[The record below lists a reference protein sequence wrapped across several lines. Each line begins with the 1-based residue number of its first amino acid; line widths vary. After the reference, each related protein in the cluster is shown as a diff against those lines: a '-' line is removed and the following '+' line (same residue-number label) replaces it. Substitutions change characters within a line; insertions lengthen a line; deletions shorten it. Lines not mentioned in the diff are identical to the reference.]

1 MAHSQ
6 TLLPPGDQG
15 RHFTI
20 ITSFIPNVLIRA
32 SEQNRGALRQ
42 LKPEIPAWYSSAT
55 QAQKDTLKTF
65 VDASWNSLNQ
75 WEAQMA
81 KIQTVVEFAQ
91 PLLET
96 ALKHAGHELDVEQT
110 CLRLYVP
117 VEDAFGRRTGGFKSK
132 TFSLLQAA
140 LNNFEEPEAAP
151 GFFNSAS
158 GFITRP
164 DDTLGH
170 FERVTTALSI
180 DAFATLCRELD
191 LGRKYHTY
199 LHAHARP
206 DSAIDRSLLRLRYTT
221 WKKDALKAAAHM
233 ALLKG
238 DIKAD
243 DFALLL
249 RVASGEK
256 EIRVGAKRLIYST
269 PCLMNLPLQGCVL
282 MQLVG
287 EHRYGTWFI
296 AWFPDD
302 PKQPIKRYESFA
314 ELQQQITDRLSV
326 APKESDRSKGNT
338 PTQYQTFLSRFVAK
352 KDRPYYFRRLTE
364 LVVDAPPQNW
374 AAGWMRSEQGQFWS
388 KLLAPTPVTS
398 VLGDPE
404 HSLRI
409 PADGLNLDIRS
420 IPFHDRWIFIDLWH
434 ELYEGHCA
442 RLLDDGHSQ
451 AIPTA
456 QADASNRARRL
467 SHYLGLG
474 MLVLNAVSMLV
485 PPLGYAMLAVTA
497 AQLLYEVFEG
507 AHELST
513 GDREAGWMHLGDVI
527 ENLVMLG
534 GGGAVFHFTVS
545 PFIEGLKAV
554 TLPSGK
560 TRLWKPDLK
569 PYVRNINIA
578 PDSVP
583 SAEGLHRHG
592 SDKIL
597 VLEGKPLELKK
608 DPYPGKYRIQ
618 HPRRPDAYQPEI
630 RHHGTGGW
638 LNEVEQPLSWEQ
650 PRLMRRL
657 GPSFEGFEEIE
668 LEQIRTV
675 SDVPDEVLRR
685 LHTESDPAPALLLD
699 TARQF
704 RAYADAVKVSE
715 LIRNGG
721 QPSALAQ
728 YAAPLATE
736 LPGWPTSWAIEVVE
750 GEGASAQTVR
760 FDAGRPSAAHVLNI
774 SVEDLRAGKLS
785 ERIVRTLSKE
795 QVSQILRNFHQYIPE
810 DTVQR
815 GALLKSV
822 LADFSVEQRARVFD
836 SLYAD
841 QSPSV
846 DPALQV
852 LQRDFKGLPSTMGR
866 ELLDAARPDELA
878 SLKSTGKIPF
888 RLAQQARQMQRQMR
902 LVRAYEGLYLDALA
916 NPDTEALALNTL
928 ENLPGWQ
935 DDLRLEVRELNYD
948 GRLRAGFGPV
958 DATNRKVI
966 VWTSQGRYQA
976 FDEEANSLHVING
989 LYGSIQHALTDPHR
1003 LSLGLPHVG
1012 QGQELKALIQQH
1024 ALPRPQLS
1032 RVLHM
1037 VPESRPFFVSPSAL
1051 PGNRFGYP
1059 LSGRGAGQS
1068 EWDRIVLERLRNLY
1082 PDYTDQRLTE
1092 LRAANDPH
1100 NDTWL
1105 KALEREYKTL
1115 DATLQT
1121 WLSTKIEG
1129 VGEFGSPA
1137 YREQLQIRS
1146 SIVRALKDAW
1156 RQIGPR
1162 HFDATGR
1169 YLGQLIHL
1177 ADVEIQQQLLSL
1189 PVLSA
1194 NFSHVTRLDFSRTGF
1209 NDANVPFLSSFSHL
1223 IALNL
1228 ESCELTQLPP
1238 AITQMSR
1245 LWELV
1250 LAENQVVLDAEA
1262 VARLRSLRQ
1271 LRRLELDGNPL
1282 GLAPDISQMRG
1293 LRTLWLADTGL
1304 TGWPEGLFASQRPR
1318 TFMLDLDANRLSR
1331 IPDVAPGSD
1340 RAAIIARTV
1349 VDRELLTPEVSS
1361 AIDSYAESTG
1371 IDPSRRFPPKGA
1383 GDSAF
1388 WKAGMTQEEWQAKQ
1402 PVWEALEDAHGSEPF
1417 FNEIRKLLKSS
1428 DASSA
1433 EYKAELTAKVWRML
1447 EAADAEPML
1456 RDRLFL
1462 MARAPTTCVDAGAQ
1476 LFNAMGVEVM
1486 EWEAH
1491 AAGRPELVKLELLD
1505 LAKGKSR
1512 LDELGSIAR
1521 ARVAELKTQG
1531 RLFPEYD
1538 AQGHL
1543 INRYDDQ
1550 GNPVRTLDE
1559 VEIHLAYVTGLARRL
1574 DLPWQSRSMK
1584 FDEPD
1589 VTPRMLDD
1597 AFTRV
1602 ISLEEGDLLR
1612 ESLLKQDFWR
1622 VYLEAAN
1629 PKAFE
1634 VVLNKGNALED
1645 LRVAQN
1651 AWAADGRLSGTE
1663 KAALRKTI
1671 DMAGRTLGKPTQDI
1685 RPGQVMTDEQY
1696 TADYATL
1703 AEETQNILRRLCDEA
1718 MGRKNAETKP

>member
-6 TLLPPGDQG
+6 APLPPGDQG

-20 ITSFIPNVLIRA
+20 ITRFIPNVLIRA

-81 KIQTVVEFAQ
+81 KIQTVVAFTK
-91 PLLET
+91 PLLEA
-96 ALKHAGHELDVEQT
+96 ALKRAGHELDVEQT

-132 TFSLLQAA
+132 TFTLLQAA
-140 LNNFEEPEAAP
+140 LNNFEEPETAP

-191 LGRKYHTY
+191 LGAKYQAY
-199 LHAHARP
+199 LNSHVRP
-206 DSAIDRSLLRLRYTT
+206 ENVVDQALLRLRYTT
-221 WKKDALKAAAHM
+221 WQKDALKVAAHL

-238 DIKAD
+238 NIGAE

-249 RVASGEK
+249 KVAAGEK
-256 EIRVGAKRLIYST
+256 NITVGDKQIWYST
-269 PCLMNLPLQGCVL
+269 PCLMHLRLQGCLLIQPAVIR
-282 MQLVG
+282 
-287 EHRYGTWFI
+287 RYGTWFI

-302 PKQPIKRYESFA
+302 PVHPIKRYESFSEFREKMTA
-314 ELQQQITDRLSV
+314 RLTNGS
-326 APKESDRSKGNT
+326 KDDSRSKGFT
-338 PTQYQTFLSRFVAK
+338 PTQYQKFFSRFVAK

-364 LVVDAPPQNW
+364 LVMDAPPQAW
-374 AAGWMRSEQGQFWS
+374 AAGWMRSESGQFWS
-388 KLLAPTPVTS
+388 SVLAPTPYTS
-398 VLGDPE
+398 VLGDPI
-404 HSLRI
+404 HTVRI
-409 PADGLNLDIRS
+409 PATAPNLDIHS
-420 IPFHDRWIFIDLWH
+420 DPIKGLWTVVDLWD
-434 ELYEGHCA
+434 ELYEAQRA
-442 RLLDDGHSQ
+442 RVLDDGHAE

-456 QADASNRARRL
+456 QADASNSARRL

-474 MLVLNAVSMLV
+474 MLVLNTVSMLV

-507 AHELST
+507 VHELST
-513 GDREAGWMHLGDVI
+513 GDREAGWSHLGDVL

-534 GGGAVFHFTVS
+534 VGAAVFHFTVS

-554 TLPSGK
+554 TLPGGK
-560 TRLWKPDLK
+560 IRLWKPDLK

-583 SAEGLHRHG
+583 SAEGLHSHG

-630 RHHGTGGW
+630 RHNGTGGW

-657 GPSFEGFEEIE
+657 GPSMEGFDEIE

-675 SDVPDEVLRR
+675 SDVPDDVLRR
-685 LHTESDPAPALLLD
+685 LHTESEPAPALLMD

-704 RAYADAVKVSE
+704 RAYTDAVKVSE

-721 QPSALAQ
+721 QPSPLAQ
-728 YAAPLATE
+728 YAAPLALE
-736 LPGWPTSWAIEVVE
+736 LPGWPGAWAIEVVE
-750 GEGASAQTVR
+750 GEGALTQVVR
-760 FDAGRPSAAHVLNI
+760 FDAGRPSATNVLNI
-774 SVEDLRAGKLS
+774 SGEDLRAGRLP
-785 ERIVRTLSKE
+785 ERIVRTLNKE
-795 QVSQILRNFHQYIPE
+795 QVSQILRNFHPYIPE

-815 GALLKSV
+815 GALLKSA
-822 LADFSVEQRARVFD
+822 LADFSVEHRARVFD
-836 SLYAD
+836 SLYSD
-841 QSPSV
+841 QAPPA

-866 ELLDAARPDELA
+866 ELLDAARPNELA
-878 SLKSTGKIPF
+878 SLTNTGKIPF
-888 RLAQQARQMQRQMR
+888 RLAQQARKMQRQMR

-928 ENLPGWQ
+928 EALPGWQ
-935 DDLRLEVRELNYD
+935 DDLRLEVRELTYD
-948 GRLRAGFGPV
+948 GRVRASFGPV

-976 FDEEANSLHVING
+976 FDEDANSLHVINS
-989 LYGSIQHALTDPHR
+989 LYGSIQHALTDSHR

-1012 QGQELKALIQQH
+1012 QGQALKTLIQQH
-1024 ALPRPQLS
+1024 ALPRSQLS
-1032 RVLHM
+1032 KVLHM
-1037 VPESRPFFVSPSAL
+1037 VPESRPYFVPPSAL
-1051 PGNRFGYP
+1051 PGNRVGYP

-1068 EWDRIVLERLRNLY
+1068 DWDRITLERLRSLY
-1082 PDYTDQRLTE
+1082 PDFTDEKMTA

-1137 YREQLQIRS
+1137 YREQLRIRS
-1146 SIVRALKDAW
+1146 AIVRALKDAW

-1162 HFDATGR
+1162 HYDATGR

-1177 ADVEIQQQLLSL
+1177 EDVAIQLQLQSL
-1189 PVLSA
+1189 PALSA
-1194 NFSHVTRLDFSRTGF
+1194 NFSHVTRLNFSRTGF
-1209 NDANVPFLSSFSHL
+1209 NDANVPFLTNFSRL
-1223 IALNL
+1223 ISLNL
-1228 ESCELTQLPP
+1228 EACELTQLPP

-1245 LWELV
+1245 LWELG
-1250 LAENQVVLDAEA
+1250 LAENQIALDAEA

-1271 LRRLELDGNPL
+1271 LRRIELDGNPL
-1282 GLAPDISQMRG
+1282 GLAPDVSQMPG
-1293 LRTLWLADTGL
+1293 LRMLWLADTGL

-1318 TFMLDLDANRLSR
+1318 TFMVDLDANRLSR

-1340 RAAIIARTV
+1340 RAAIVARTV
-1349 VDRELLTPEVSS
+1349 VDRELLTPEVLS

-1402 PVWEALEDAHGSEPF
+1402 PVWEALEDAPGSEPF
-1417 FNEIRKLLKSS
+1417 FNEIRKLVQSS
-1428 DASSA
+1428 DATSP

-1447 EAADAEPML
+1447 EAADAEPTL

-1491 AAGRPELVKLELLD
+1491 AAGRPALVKLELLD

-1512 LDELGSIAR
+1512 LDELGRIAR

-1538 AQGHL
+1538 EQGHL
-1543 INRYDDQ
+1543 ITRYDDQ
-1550 GNPVRTLDE
+1550 GDPVRTLDE
-1559 VEIHLAYVTGLARRL
+1559 VEIHLAYVTGLAQRL

-1584 FDEPD
+1584 FHEPD
-1589 VTPRMLDD
+1589 VPPRMLDD

-1645 LRVAQN
+1645 LLEAQK

-1663 KAALRKTI
+1663 KVALRKTI

-1718 MGRKNAETKP
+1718 TGRKIAETKP